1 MKPVRPSTN
10 RSSAFEPRSA
20 RPQAPVKNTPLKV
33 ARWRFYTVGLALVVM
48 LLAVLVHVASLQVL
62 PNADRGYEF
71 LQDQGESR
79 TLRTDI
85 IPAYRGVITDRNG
98 EPLAVSTP
106 VSTLWANPKVL
117 ITASEQLPSLAKA
130 LELNPADL
138 KTRLE
143 RYRNKEFM
151 YLKRGLPPQSAQ
163 GVLALDIP
171 GVYEQVEYHRYY
183 PAADVAAHLV
193 GRTDVDDR
201 GQEGMELAYD
211 AWLTGENGAKE
222 VLKDL
227 RGRTVKELRLVKAA
241 RSGQNL
247 ALSIDLRLQY
257 LAHRELKKAVEAASA
272 KAGSIVILDVLTGE
286 VLAMSNLPSYNP
298 NDRSRNWGE
307 GIRNRAITDLYEPG
321 STVKPWVVLAALET
335 GKFKP
340 TDVID
345 TNPGYMMVGSKAI
358 KDHQNY
364 GAMDLAM
371 AIAKSSNIAM
381 TKIAFTLEPDTLRA
395 MFARLGVGQ
404 PLGTGFPGEAV
415 GSLPLFK
422 PTQKIERANMSYGYA
437 LNINALQAVQAY
449 AVIASGGIKRPVSLL
464 RVDAPPAGERVV
476 SQEHTQEVQQMLKRV
491 VTAEGTGR
499 RAQAI
504 SYSVAGKTGTAFK
517 AIGGSYAAQKQIGS
531 FIGMA
536 PADNPRIVA
545 MVVIDEPAGTGVF
558 GNGGY
563 VAAPAFSKVAED
575 ALRMLKVAPDMMK
588 KSDQDDALAG
598 ARKQPAKPS
607 TKAGSAT

>member
-1 MKPVRPSTN
+1 MKP
-10 RSSAFEPRSA
+10 SAFEPRSA
-20 RPQAPVKNTPLKV
+20 RPAAPVKNKPLRV
-33 ARWRFYTVGLALVVM
+33 ARWRFYAVGMAMAAMVVALI
-48 LLAVLVHVASLQVL
+48 AHVASLQVL
-62 PNADRGYEF
+62 PNADRGYQF

-79 TLRTDI
+79 TLRTEV

-117 ITASEQLPSLAKA
+117 AAAVDRIPELAKA
-130 LELNPADL
+130 LEQNPADL
-138 KTRLE
+138 KARLE
-143 RYRNKEFM
+143 RYSKKEFM
-151 YLKRGLPPQSAQ
+151 YLKRGLAPQAAQ
-163 GVLALDIP
+163 TVLALDIP

-257 LAHRELKKAVEAASA
+257 LAHRELRKALEAAGA

-335 GKFKP
+335 GKFKAS
-340 TDVID
+340 DVID
-345 TNPGYMMVGSKAI
+345 TSPGYMMVGTKAI

-364 GAMDLAM
+364 GALDMAM

-381 TKIAFTLEPDTLRA
+381 TKIAFALEPGTLRG
-395 MFARLGVGQ
+395 MFARLGIGQ
-404 PLGTGFPGEAV
+404 PIGTGFPGEAV

-422 PTQKIERANMSYGYA
+422 ASQRIERANMSYGYA
-437 LNINALQAVQAY
+437 LNITALQAVQAY

-464 RVDAPPAGERVV
+464 RVDTPPVGERVV
-476 SQEHTQEVQQMLKRV
+476 AEDYTQQVQDMLKRV

-536 PADNPRIVA
+536 PADDPRIVA

-575 ALRMLKVAPDMMK
+575 ALRMLKVAPDNAK
-588 KSDQDDALAG
+588 ESESALAS
-598 ARKQPAKPS
+598 RKAAGDTAPAKPVPAAN
-607 TKAGSAT
+607 KAGSAT